1 MGQPIQILSTTVV
14 GDVAMFS
21 TDRGITG
28 QSGDSLARGDD
39 RGDGFPA
46 TLAGE
51 VFALDD
57 SIDHVTVASNQ
68 VVARRS
74 GGWDDA
80 LLGRVASAI
89 TGFFVFYRGEGSETG
104 PLQDADATA
113 ASE

>member
-21 TDRGITG
+21 TDRGVTG
-28 QSGDSLARGDD
+28 QSGDSFARDDD

-46 TLAGE
+46 ALAGE

-57 SIDHVTVASNQ
+57 GIDHVTVASNQ
-68 VVARRS
+68 VVARRA

-80 LLGRVASAI
+80 LVERVGSTI
-89 TGFFVFYRGEGSETG
+89 TGFFVFYGGGGE
-104 PLQDADATA
+104 QA
-113 ASE
+113 